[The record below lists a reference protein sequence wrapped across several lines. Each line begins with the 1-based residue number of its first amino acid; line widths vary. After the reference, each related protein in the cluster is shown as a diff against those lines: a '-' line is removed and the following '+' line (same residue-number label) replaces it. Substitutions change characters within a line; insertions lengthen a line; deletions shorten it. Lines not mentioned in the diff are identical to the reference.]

1 MLLLLLS
8 KLLSV
13 AITFCAPGIT
23 HVKCL
28 KKCCMMHQT
37 QYYWFLLHGQTIPR
51 VDITDQSR
59 CIDKGFVQ
67 YMGFDFPSKICL
79 FVVFNYNTHDHIQV
93 SNNKNLMLATPLDEG
108 SDHCT
113 FYL

>member
-1 MLLLLLS
+1 MLHDASDLVLLVS
-8 KLLSV
+8 F
-13 AITFCAPGIT
+13 TRT
-23 HVKCL
+23 D
-28 KKCCMMHQT
+28 Q
-37 QYYWFLLHGQTIPR
+37 
-51 VDITDQSR
+51 ITDQSR

-79 FVVFNYNTHDHIQV
+79 FVVFNYNTYDHIQV
-93 SNNKNLMLATPLDEG
+93 SNSKNLMLATPLDER